1 MTDANPYLVAELIDA
16 GLNRREARWL
26 LEEFGADDHEAIAAL
41 RDAVQRRLDGEPLQ
55 YVLGHWPFRSLELDL
70 DPRVL
75 IPRPE
80 TEELVG
86 VALAALAEG
95 DVIAP
100 VIVDLGCGSGAIGLS
115 LLAELLVRGVVATL
129 VAVDESPDALAVARQ
144 NALKHGLHAV
154 SFVRSSWTRDLD
166 PSLRGR
172 VDLVVANPPYVS
184 AEEFASLDPM
194 LGYEPIGALVAP
206 DTIAAPGFADL
217 EVIIGESLA
226 WLSPGGRLVC
236 EHGHMQR
243 EAVLDAAS
251 AAGYVDVADLDD
263 MAGWPRILVA
273 RRS

>member
-16 GLNRREARWL
+16 GLHRREARWL
-26 LEEFGADDHEAIAAL
+26 LEEFGADDHEALARL
-41 RDAVQRRLDGEPLQ
+41 RAAVQRRLDGEPLQ
-55 YVLGHWPFRSLELDL
+55 YVLGHWPFRSLDLDL

-86 VALAALAEG
+86 VALASLAEG

-115 LLAELLVRGVVATL
+115 LVAELLERGVVATL
-129 VAVDESPDALAVARQ
+129 VAVDQSPDALAVARQ
-144 NALKHGLHAV
+144 NARKHGLHAV

-184 AEEFASLDPM
+184 AEEFASLDPV
-194 LGYEPIGALVAP
+194 LEYEPIDALVAP

-263 MAGWPRILVA
+263 LAGWPRILVA
-273 RRS
+273 RRP

>member
-16 GLNRREARWL
+16 GLHRREARWL
-26 LEEFGADDHEAIAAL
+26 LEEFGADDHEALARL
-41 RDAVQRRLDGEPLQ
+41 RAAVQRRLDGEPLQ
-55 YVLGHWPFRSLELDL
+55 YVLGHWPFRSLDLDL

-86 VALAALAEG
+86 VALASLAEG

-115 LLAELLVRGVVATL
+115 LVAELLERGVVATL
-129 VAVDESPDALAVARQ
+129 VAVDQSPDALAVARQ
-144 NALKHGLHAV
+144 NARKHGLHAV

-166 PSLRGR
+166 QSLRGR

-184 AEEFASLDPM
+184 AEEFASLDPV
-194 LGYEPIGALVAP
+194 LEYEPIDALVAP

-263 MAGWPRILVA
+263 LAGWPRILVA
-273 RRS
+273 RRP